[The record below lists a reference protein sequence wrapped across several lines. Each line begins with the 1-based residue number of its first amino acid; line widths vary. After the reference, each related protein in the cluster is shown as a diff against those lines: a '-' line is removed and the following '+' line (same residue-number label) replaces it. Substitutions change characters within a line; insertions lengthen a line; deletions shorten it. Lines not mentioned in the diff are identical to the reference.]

1 MIGRLRAAFIFPGL
15 VLLSAADPCW
25 AGVAIDDSGKLSV
38 YGDFRGRLEADWDSL
53 RSDGSQRDDRN
64 RLRVRF
70 RVGLEY
76 KANEN
81 ISFGFRVRSGSD
93 DSQQSPHITVVDFDD
108 NNTGDAHFNLDKW
121 YFKYSTG
128 KVSAWLGRNSL
139 PFWKADELMLD
150 DDVTLAG
157 LGFTYNGKRVTFNA
171 GYFSNPAGMK
181 NFTGNTGVAQV
192 VWNTAVGD
200 TKLVFAGGVLAID
213 ADPNNS
219 NNGLLLDNNGA
230 RDYTIWIGNVQA
242 SLTAMNRPL
251 KLNLDLLHN
260 SENYSASDPDAF
272 SAFHRDE
279 TDGFVVSA
287 RLGDA
292 GDRGHWMFGY
302 YYSHIET
309 LALNNSLA
317 QDDWVRWGNA
327 TQTRASNFKGSEFRA
342 VVGLGNKMNVVA
354 RLYVVEGIKL
364 RSATSLD
371 KEDGNRF
378 RLDFNWKF

>member
-1 MIGRLRAAFIFPGL
+1 MIGRLRASFILPSL
-15 VLLSAADPCW
+15 VLFSAAVPCR
-25 AGVAIDDSGKLSV
+25 AGIALDDAGKLSV
-38 YGDFRGRLEADWDSL
+38 YGDFRARLEADWDSH

-64 RLRVRF
+64 RLRTRL

-121 YFKYSTG
+121 YFKYSAG
-128 KVSAWLGRNSL
+128 KTSAWLGRNSL
-139 PFWKADELMLD
+139 PFWKADELVLD
-150 DDVTLAG
+150 DDVTPAG
-157 LGFTYNGKRVTFNA
+157 LGLTYKADRLTFNA

-181 NFTGNTGVAQV
+181 NFTGNTGVAQLV
-192 VWNTAVGD
+192 FDTTMAD

-213 ADPNNS
+213 ADPDNS

-230 RDYTIWIGNVQA
+230 RDYTIWVGNVQA
-242 SLTAMNRPL
+242 ELRAMNRPL
-251 KLNLDLLHN
+251 KLNLDVIHN
-260 SENYSASDPDAF
+260 SQGYSASDSDAF
-272 SAFHRDE
+272 TAFHRNE
-279 TDGFVVSA
+279 TDGYVVSA

-309 LALNNSLA
+309 LALNSSLS

-327 TQTRASNFKGSEFRA
+327 AQTRASNFEGSEFRA

-354 RLYVVEGIKL
+354 RLYIAEAIKL
-364 RSATSLD
+364 RSATSLV

-378 RLDFNWKF
+378 RIDFNWKF